1 MGTEKKVT
9 RTIKPLGRS
18 IAIGCII
25 FIITLCVVL
34 GVGSHLN
41 YQYSLYEGYKSYI
54 KDILHYVD
62 TAIDAE
68 DLKKCI
74 ETGERSPKYDAL
86 EKFMDG
92 IKEDFSIHYLYII
105 KPLNTNPTANVMSV
119 VSAENYYDRYIDTEG
134 NLYLGWI
141 SDDEFDEETVKVYFS
156 IMEKREPVFFEEK
169 TEWGT
174 DYTGAITLCDA
185 KNRPYALLCVDID
198 ITTLKT
204 LLNTQALV
212 TAAIII
218 VLGLIFM
225 AAFLL
230 WSRKNITRPIKLL
243 AKSAVSFTQ
252 KSHGQR
258 NINQL
263 QFDAP
268 EIKKK
273 NEVYYLCTAIEQM
286 TKDMQDYVVD
296 LVSAELDSELLKKQA
311 SQMTELANKD
321 SLTGVRNKTAYDK
334 EMMKLQFMMETS
346 RSEPFG
352 IAMIDLNFLKK
363 INDTYGHE
371 HGNIA
376 IQKLCNLVCNV
387 FDRSPVFRI
396 GGDEFVVILKDHDYQ
411 NIITLSNEFN
421 QALAEY
427 AADDTL
433 EPWEKVSAA
442 LGYALYDPLIDK
454 SVDSVFKR
462 ADQKMYACK
471 KQMKAVR
478 EV

>member
-1 MGTEKKVT
+1 MNSEK
-9 RTIKPLGRS
+9 IKPLGRS
-18 IAIGCII
+18 IVLGCIF
-25 FIITLCVVL
+25 FIITLCLVL
-34 GVGSHLN
+34 GLSSHLN
-41 YQYSLYEGYKSYI
+41 YKRSLYEGYNSYI
-54 KDILHYVD
+54 IDILNYVE
-62 TAIDAE
+62 TSINAE

-74 ETGERSPKYDAL
+74 ETTNRSSKYNEL

-92 IKEDFSIHYLYII
+92 IKEDFNIHYLYIL
-105 KPLNTNPTANVMSV
+105 KPLNTNPTGNVMSV
-119 VSAENYYDRYIDTEG
+119 LSAENYYDRYVDTEG

-141 SDDEFDEETVKVYFS
+141 SDDEFDQKTVEKYFS

-169 TEWGT
+169 TEWGF

-185 KNRPYALLCVDID
+185 KNIPYALLCVDID
-198 ITTLKT
+198 ITMLKK
-204 LLNTQALV
+204 LLRTQAFS
-212 TAAIII
+212 TAGIII
-218 VLGLIFM
+218 IIGIIFM
-225 AAFLL
+225 VIFLL
-230 WSRKNITRPIKLL
+230 WARINVIKPITML
-243 AKSAVSFTQ
+243 AKSAVSFVQ

-263 QFDAP
+263 QFNAP
-268 EIKKK
+268 EIKQK
-273 NEVYYLCTAIEQM
+273 NEVFNLCSAIKQM
-286 TKDMQDYVVD
+286 THDMQDYVVD

-311 SQMTELANKD
+311 SQMSELANKD

-346 RSEPFG
+346 RAEPFG

-376 IQKLCNLVCNV
+376 IKKLCHLICHI
-387 FDRSPVFRI
+387 FGHSPVFRI

-411 NIITLSNEFN
+411 NVATLTKDFEEAIS
-421 QALAEY
+421 AYTL
-427 AADDTL
+427 DDTL

-442 LGYALYDPLIDK
+442 LGYAIYDPIID
-454 SVDSVFKR
+454 SNAESVFKR